1 MGGTNYYI
9 ESLLWDILVSPSSSG
24 SLTENDDFKDAADDD
39 DDNGNGDGVVAA
51 NVVSKTTSDNTSA
64 TVSEN
69 VKNVCIHAILL
80 IKYILFMF
88 LCFFFYLKFT

>member
-9 ESLLWDILVSPSSSG
+9 ESLLWDILVSPSSS

-39 DDNGNGDGVVAA
+39 DDNGDGDGDVVAA
-51 NVVSKTTSDNTSA
+51 NVVCKTTSDNTPA

-80 IKYILFMF
+80 LNNILFMF
-88 LCFFFYLKFT
+88 FFFVWNLL